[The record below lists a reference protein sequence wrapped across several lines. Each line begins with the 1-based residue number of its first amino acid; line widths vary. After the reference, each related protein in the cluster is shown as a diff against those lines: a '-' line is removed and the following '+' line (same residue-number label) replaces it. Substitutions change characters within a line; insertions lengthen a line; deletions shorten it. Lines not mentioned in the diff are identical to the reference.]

1 MELIDRYMYA
11 VAQALP
17 ESRRDEITREL
28 RANILDKLEAI
39 AEEQQREP
47 TEEEVSAVLKSLGHP
62 QKIASSFLGGQQL
75 VSQELFPLYKR
86 ALHYGLILVFI
97 LALIKFGVHFLG
109 SGHLAIANLFFE
121 TFGKALIMFAS
132 VTGVF
137 YLLSNPVGGKPY
149 FDPYQCWMPEKL
161 PPVTRSWQRISACE
175 QSVDFTTDLFFLLLL
190 NYALWIP
197 SGQLANLTITFAEPV
212 QQWIPILSAIIIV
225 SLLFSIWKLI
235 YRYWTAPTL
244 IIEAIINVAFAIPL
258 MLISRIQ
265 PIVIDASATQDQEH
279 LRLLG
284 IANDVIGTGLF
295 WVGIWL
301 FFMAGWS
308 VYRAWQLTR

>member
-1 MELIDRYMYA
+1 MELIDRYMHA

-47 TEEEVSAVLKSLGHP
+47 TEEEISAVLKELGHP
-62 QKIASSFLGGQQL
+62 QKIAGSFLSGQQL
-75 VSQELFPLYKR
+75 VTQDLFPLYKR
-86 ALHYGLILVFI
+86 ALHYGLILVFTI
-97 LALIKFGVHFLG
+97 ALIKFGLHFLS

-121 TFGKALIMFAS
+121 MFEKGLIMFAS

-149 FDPYQCWMPEKL
+149 FDPYQCWAPEKL
-161 PPVTRSWQRISACE
+161 PPVTRKWQRISVCE
-175 QSVDFTTDLFFLLLL
+175 QSVDFTSDLFFLLLL

-197 SGQLANLTITFAEPV
+197 SGQLANLTIAFAEPV
-212 QQWIPILSAIIIV
+212 QQWIPILSVILIV
-225 SLLFSIWKLI
+225 SLVFGIWKLI
-235 YRYWTAPTL
+235 HRYWTVPTL
-244 IIEAIINVAFAIPL
+244 IFEAVTNVAIAVPL
-258 MLISRIQ
+258 MLLSRVQ
-265 PIVIDASATQDQEH
+265 PILVDTSVAQEH
-279 LRLLG
+279 QNLLA
-284 IANDVIGTGLF
+284 ISNQVIGIGLF

-308 VYRAWQLTR
+308 LYRAWQLTR